1 MGQFHKQDDE
11 VCMKRQHLCLTLFVI
26 AVQLLITVPA
36 SAQYSVTIEPDTILA
51 GEAEARI
58 IVQTSRTDLGLN
70 AVARKGGG
78 NFTDFKIHQSES
90 GTVQQASF
98 TSPYAGEVLIEV
110 LDGKFN
116 KLGSGIVYVMA
127 PIVEIMEEE
136 SLNQFNGRA
145 KSMPL
150 MVRVVDHRDELV
162 KNAKLICRLSE
173 KQGNKFGPTTTKVSA
188 FEFKGTHYE
197 AQITGLRD
205 ASYKVEVVD
214 LAHWEAHDKADNP
227 DDPHPIAVIE
237 GLNITIE

>member
-1 MGQFHKQDDE
+1 
-11 VCMKRQHLCLTLFVI
+11 MKRYYLCLTFFL
-26 AVQLLITVPA
+26 LLIHFVDPA
-36 SAQYSVTIEPDTILA
+36 PVSAQYAVSIEPDTILA

-58 IVQTSRTDLGLN
+58 LVQTNRTDLGLN

-78 NFTDFKIHQSES
+78 HFTDFKIHQLES
-90 GTVQQASF
+90 GTVQQATF
-98 TSPYAGEVLIEV
+98 TSPYAGEALIEV

-116 KLGSGIVYVMA
+116 KLGSGIVYVTA

-136 SLNQFNGRA
+136 SLNQFNGRS

-150 MVRVVDHRDELV
+150 MVRVIDHRDEIV

-214 LAHWEAHDKADNP
+214 LAHWEAHDKAENP
-227 DDPHPIAVIE
+227 DDPHPMAIIE